1 MIVASAEAELGIG
14 IRSVD
19 ADRGVGIAPQQSP
32 AAVDIA
38 NGTVEALMEAY
49 VDGSSP
55 AFEALYRRIS
65 NTVYAYLLRLTRNRE
80 RAEDLLQVTFSKV
93 HRARG
98 SYLRGAPVLPWVLAI
113 ARRSFLDER
122 RSARVR
128 TEDLSSDGSLPEP
141 PPEPTGV
148 SPDVA
153 AALERALDELP
164 EAYREAIQLTKV
176 SGLSIAEAASVL
188 GASEAA
194 VKLRVHRGYNLLRK
208 QLETFSRRP

>member
-1 MIVASAEAELGIG
+1 
-14 IRSVD
+14 VD
-19 ADRGVGIAPQQSP
+19 ADRGVRIASHRST
-32 AAVDIA
+32 AVSADA
-38 NGTVEALMEAY
+38 VEGSVEELMEAY
-49 VDGSSP
+49 IDGSAA
-55 AFEALYRRIS
+55 AFDGLYRRIS

-98 SYLRGAPVLPWVLAI
+98 SFLRGAPVLPWVLAI

-128 TEDLSSDGSLPEP
+128 TEDLSNDGSLPEP
-141 PPEPTGV
+141 PPEPGGLP
-148 SPDVA
+148 PDVA

-164 EAYREAIQLTKV
+164 DPYREAIQLTKV
-176 SGLSIAEAASVL
+176 SGLSIAEAAGVL

-208 QLETFSRRP
+208 QLEKFSRHA